1 MCCFCQKA
9 SVDTPF
15 IPFTRNIFRTKKYHS
30 LISEY
35 PSAPNHLISNIIP
48 QWHFSFLFTKK
59 YHRSI
64 IEVSFTCIKLLSTIP
79 FCGYIPVAFMDWTT
93 DLWCLKHTP
102 WISPTA
108 WGTEPPNVGFHS
120 PLCGENTDGRKGY
133 VILDKNRDKHPMFL
147 WALWLIVSSLCCP
160 YESQL
165 SPVNTPCR
173 RRRWRCHHHKNIE
186 R

>member
-1 MCCFCQKA
+1 MGCFCQKA

-15 IPFTRNIFRTKKYHS
+15 IPFTRNIFRSKKYHS
-30 LISEY
+30 LISES
-35 PSAPNHLISNIIP
+35 PSAPNHLISNTIP
-48 QWHFSFLFTKK
+48 QWHFSFLFTKM

-93 DLWCLKHTP
+93 DLWCLKNTP

-120 PLCGENTDGRKGY
+120 PRCGENTDGLKG
-133 VILDKNRDKHPMFL
+133 ILHPAADGGDYRHHL
-147 WALWLIVSSLCCP
+147 
-160 YESQL
+160 
-165 SPVNTPCR
+165 VN
-173 RRRWRCHHHKNIE
+173 ISGVYLGLFS
-186 R
+186 